1 VSLLRETDRS
11 LVEFQIIWKPDVR
24 DYMREELRDSKKTM
38 LASSSLAFTGSQF
51 FHTYNFSYFLR
62 LTREL

>member
-1 VSLLRETDRS
+1 MLRETDRS

-24 DYMREELRDSKKTM
+24 DYVMREELRDSKKTM

-62 LTREL
+62 LTSEL